1 MIVIKSQREI
11 EYMRRSGRIVALALQ
26 EIKENLKPGV
36 TTLEL
41 DRIALEVIESQGA
54 KAAFKNY
61 QLPGTIPF
69 PGNTCI
75 SINEEVVHGIPSEER
90 RIREGDIVSVDI
102 GTIYK
107 GYCGDA
113 ARTFPVG
120 EVGEEA
126 RKLLRITEEAL
137 FRGIDKARA
146 GNRLS
151 DISHA
156 VQSYVE
162 DNGFSVVRDFVGHG
176 IGSNMHEDPQ
186 IPNYGPPGRGPRL
199 KVGMVLAIEPMVN
212 VGRYAVRKVNDGWTV
227 VTSDG
232 SLSAHF
238 ENTVA
243 ISRDGPDILTIIG
256 GE

>member
-54 KAAFKNY
+54 KASFKNY